1 MCDIFIFCV
10 TPNGGKLMHGICF
23 LRDSSS

>member
-1 MCDIFIFCV
+1 M
-10 TPNGGKLMHGICF
+10 TPNGGKLMLGICF

>member
-1 MCDIFIFCV
+1 M
-10 TPNGGKLMHGICF
+10 TPNGGKLMLDICF